1 MNTKP
6 PQEKADITKI
16 KRFLHDLGF
25 ICRSFP
31 TASNLI
37 YVKNGETIIIKKFIQ
52 TDTTKSDQ
60 K

>member
-1 MNTKP
+1 MNIKQ
-6 PQEKADITKI
+6 PQDKVDITKI
-16 KRFLHDLGF
+16 KQFLFSLGF

-37 YVKNGETIIIKKFIQ
+37 YVKNGETIIIKNFKQ
-52 TDTTKSDQ
+52 TDTSKSDQ

>member
-1 MNTKP
+1 MNIKQ
-6 PQEKADITKI
+6 PQDKVDITKI
-16 KRFLHDLGF
+16 KQFLLNLGF

-37 YVKNGETIIIKKFIQ
+37 YVKNGETIIIKNFKQ
-52 TDTTKSDQ
+52 KDTTKSDQ